1 MSEHRTTLLKRMR
14 FGGDAL
20 RQLLDGLSDN
30 DRDMVRSA
38 LDACND
44 GSVQKK
50 RGVKVEM
57 KKLETCPQLALL
69 RYDEDGQLQCGIYI
83 FIEEAIK
90 LTRHLNATFSFSTSE
105 CLLFTFDITLLIVD
119 GISP

>member
-1 MSEHRTTLLKRMR
+1 
-14 FGGDAL
+14 
-20 RQLLDGLSDN
+20 
-30 DRDMVRSA
+30 
-38 LDACND
+38 
-44 GSVQKK
+44 
-50 RGVKVEM
+50 M

-105 CLLFTFDITLLIVD
+105 CLLFTSTASKPIEKYTDDNFF
-119 GISP
+119 